1 MMWFPAASA
10 DVVKV
15 ATPPLSVPV
24 PSVLAPS
31 LKVTVP
37 VAVPVAA
44 VAVAA
49 HPAGLRRGRGCENQA
64 KAQDRRH
71 AQKEPMHF

>member
-1 MMWFPAASA
+1 MVWFPAVSA
-10 DVVKV
+10 EVVKV

-37 VAVPVAA
+37 VAVPDPGEATA
-44 VAVAA
+44 TVAVNVTDC
-49 HPAGLRRGRGCENQA
+49 PNVDGLLLDESTA
-64 KAQDRRH
+64 MVLALLTT
-71 AQKEPMHF
+71 